1 MESSTKPIPHRTSH
15 NFKKTNWELY
25 TKEIE
30 DKLSK
35 SHLPTDYEKEE
46 KLLRTTILKA
56 ASLYILSGRHHL
68 GREPVPADIQELM
81 KARDDLRSQDP
92 ASPDCNR

>member
-1 MESSTKPIPHRTSH
+1 MEFFTKPIPQRTSH
-15 NFKKTNWELY
+15 NLKKATWELY

-35 SHLPTDYEKEE
+35 RRLPTYCEKGV
-46 KLLRTTILKA
+46 KLLRTIILKA
-56 ASLYILSGRHHL
+56 ASLHMPFGRHHL

-92 ASPDCNR
+92 TSPDCNR